1 MTGGGKK
8 STVPGVKLQD
18 QGFFF
23 FLKKERI
30 KSTIAQRV
38 PKCDTLKSLLGFFF
52 FFFLILSAFREKC
65 LVCVLFLF
73 CFFAITSVCVP
84 SSSLDEKRSGEMH
97 APTKSDNLSIT
108 GHTQG
113 FSARS
118 P

>member
-52 FFFLILSAFREKC
+52 FFFNSICFSGEVSC
-65 LVCVLFLF
+65 VCFVFVLFF
-73 CFFAITSVCVP
+73 CDHIRVCAI
-84 SSSLDEKRSGEMH
+84 K
-97 APTKSDNLSIT
+97 
-108 GHTQG
+108 
-113 FSARS
+113 
-118 P
+118 

>member
-23 FLKKERI
+23 FFKKERI

-52 FFFLILSAFREKC
+52 FFFNSICFSGEVSC
-65 LVCVLFLF
+65 VCFVFVLFF
-73 CFFAITSVCVP
+73 CDHIRVCAI
-84 SSSLDEKRSGEMH
+84 K
-97 APTKSDNLSIT
+97 
-108 GHTQG
+108 
-113 FSARS
+113 
-118 P
+118 